1 MRWHEEL
8 YCNRKKP
15 DYVNDRL
22 NHYLLLQI
30 YSLLVIRAAAE
41 KWKCA
46 SPLLLGST
54 PPKIRSLI
62 EQSHDLSDQ
71 KVKNALNQYLLENAI
86 DVLTKYQSC
95 LVPLTEDPT
104 VERTMRKLTSEQGD
118 RNLQILRQASNDK
131 RYTDEMADLAVK
143 CSHKFLFD
151 DKNFRQWPITA
162 EFARDCAISYEHSLY
177 SFPTLQL
184 TKGCPNGCSHCDCRA
199 ENHLSH
205 MPWPV
210 FVNLYK
216 GFYAHY
222 KHYHQGGEW
231 YYFSQF
237 FGDSDMLTYYD
248 SIMNA
253 DSGDAA
259 LFVRLWGNGLY
270 NVMTRGVKDERMEL
284 ALQKVLIAGNNNDQV
299 QLLISFVD
307 ADKENMQKNTQQLCD
322 TLKIIKEFPFR
333 SNGLGIMHLH
343 LKSGPTVDLK
353 DILQS
358 VGFDRDEIPVK
369 TSTIYALGR
378 AKNYPDN
385 EIEHYPDNE
394 FIPHFVFLPNGKIC
408 LLSVENGEIT
418 LDRLNSLYGVHR
430 QKKRFSFGSLLRLLN
445 IGKLHN

>member
-151 DKNFRQWPITA
+151 DKK
-162 EFARDCAISYEHSLY
+162 S
-177 SFPTLQL
+177 
-184 TKGCPNGCSHCDCRA
+184 
-199 ENHLSH
+199 
-205 MPWPV
+205 
-210 FVNLYK
+210 VNSK
-216 GFYAHY
+216 
-222 KHYHQGGEW
+222 
-231 YYFSQF
+231 
-237 FGDSDMLTYYD
+237 
-248 SIMNA
+248 
-253 DSGDAA
+253 
-259 LFVRLWGNGLY
+259 
-270 NVMTRGVKDERMEL
+270 
-284 ALQKVLIAGNNNDQV
+284 
-299 QLLISFVD
+299 
-307 ADKENMQKNTQQLCD
+307 
-322 TLKIIKEFPFR
+322 
-333 SNGLGIMHLH
+333 
-343 LKSGPTVDLK
+343 
-353 DILQS
+353 
-358 VGFDRDEIPVK
+358 
-369 TSTIYALGR
+369 
-378 AKNYPDN
+378 
-385 EIEHYPDNE
+385 
-394 FIPHFVFLPNGKIC
+394 
-408 LLSVENGEIT
+408 
-418 LDRLNSLYGVHR
+418 
-430 QKKRFSFGSLLRLLN
+430 
-445 IGKLHN
+445 